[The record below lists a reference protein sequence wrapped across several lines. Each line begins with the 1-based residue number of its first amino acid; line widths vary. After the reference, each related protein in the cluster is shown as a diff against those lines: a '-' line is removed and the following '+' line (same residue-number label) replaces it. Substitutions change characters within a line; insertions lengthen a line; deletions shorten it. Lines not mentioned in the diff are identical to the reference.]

1 MSDTTFY
8 LEVDDMSVDGQ
19 GNKSP
24 AGLLMRGFC
33 ADDVK
38 NLTDDAIIR
47 LAAEITGFAPERL
60 HLLSPEE
67 YVRFYGSNDERTN
80 NDD

>member
-1 MSDTTFY
+1 MSDATLY
-8 LEVDDMSVDGQ
+8 LEVDDMSVDRQ

-33 ADDVK
+33 ANDVK

-47 LAAEITGFAPERL
+47 LAAEITGFAPEKL

-67 YVRFYGSNDERTN
+67 YARLYGSKDERTN
-80 NDD
+80 DDD

>member
-1 MSDTTFY
+1 MSDATFY
-8 LEVDDMSVDGQ
+8 LEVDDMSVDRQ

-38 NLTDDAIIR
+38 NLTNDAIIR
-47 LAAEITGFAPERL
+47 LAAEITGFAPEKL

-67 YVRFYGSNDERTN
+67 YARLYGSKDERTN
-80 NDD
+80 DDD

>member
-1 MSDTTFY
+1 MSDATFY

-33 ADDVK
+33 ANDVK

-47 LAAEITGFAPERL
+47 LAAEITGFAPEKL
-60 HLLSPEE
+60 HLLSPGRICAA
-67 YVRFYGSNDERTN
+67 VWLER
-80 NDD
+80 